1 MWLLQYACHDVI
13 LYDRN
18 EGLRISKGKIF
29 TKAMVSHFFSITE
42 HAGQM
47 EACMDGHGSHTY
59 TWSAICSVDHRDYRL
74 RFCRNMQY
82 FFCVISQ
89 AKVFDFA
96 NMGQLNSTDVSA
108 WTSWQDILL
117 WVMLY
122 G

>member
-42 HAGQM
+42 HAVQCCCYCVFTVDVLLGANGSLYGWTWVTYLYM
-47 EACMDGHGSHTY
+47 ERYLFSGSQGLPT
-59 TWSAICSVDHRDYRL
+59 
-74 RFCRNMQY
+74 
-82 FFCVISQ
+82 
-89 AKVFDFA
+89 KA